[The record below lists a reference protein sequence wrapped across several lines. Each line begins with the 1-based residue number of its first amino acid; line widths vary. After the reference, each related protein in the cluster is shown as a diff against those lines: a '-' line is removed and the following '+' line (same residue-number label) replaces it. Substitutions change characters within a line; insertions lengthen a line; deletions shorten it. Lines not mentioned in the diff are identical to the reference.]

1 VQAENFLYSP
11 KENSLRNSLL
21 KTLTGLK
28 GNPRACVYTEPLWGL
43 SLNLCIPYASVYMLA
58 IGLNDSQ
65 VGLVATIY
73 TLSQMVFAFLS
84 GPVTDKLGRRK
95 TTAIFDFISWCV
107 PCLIWWRAENLWFF
121 IAAALFNGAMQIPTN
136 SWDCLLIEDA
146 EKSQIT
152 GINSL
157 VVAAVQF
164 SVFFAPISA
173 ILFSRFTLVPAIRIL
188 YINAFVVM
196 TLKLVLLYIFSRETK
211 MGMIRLEESKGKSI
225 FSLAAGYGGVL
236 KIIGKSRGTI
246 FALIITTLV
255 WIVGLINTTFWQ
267 VIVSKKL
274 LVPDA
279 VLPLFPI
286 LKSAIIIA
294 FMFLIAPRLTKE
306 ILKLPLLT
314 GFACYFIGQTL
325 LILAPAQSPAKY
337 IVLCISLIF
346 DSFGFGHLSM
356 LAKSL
361 TALHIHATERARV
374 QAIMNLIIMAA
385 TAPFGWIGGM
395 LSDISR
401 TLPFVL
407 NLGFLCAGFCITMV
421 YYRRN

>member
-1 VQAENFLYSP
+1 LI
-11 KENSLRNSLL
+11 
-21 KTLTGLK
+21 KTLTGLR

-73 TLSQMVFAFLS
+73 MLSQVVFAFLS

-95 TTAIFDFISWCV
+95 ATAIFDFIAWCV
-107 PCLIWWRAENLWFF
+107 PCLIWWRAEGLWFF
-121 IAAALFNGAMQIPTN
+121 IVAALFNGTMQIPTN
-136 SWDCLLIEDA
+136 AWDCLLIEDA
-146 EKSQIT
+146 EKKQIT
-152 GINSL
+152 GITSL
-157 VVAAVQF
+157 VVAAAQL
-164 SVFFAPISA
+164 SVLFAPISA

-188 YINAFVVM
+188 YLNAFVVM
-196 TLKLVLLYIFSRETK
+196 TLKLILLYVFSRETK
-211 MGMIRLEESKGKSI
+211 MGMIRLEESRGKSI
-225 FSLAAGYGGVL
+225 FSLVAGYGGVL

-246 FALIITTLV
+246 FALVITTLV

-279 VLPLFPI
+279 LLPLFPI
-286 LKSAIIIA
+286 LKSAIVIVLL
-294 FMFLIAPRLTKE
+294 FLVAPHVTKE
-306 ILKLPLLT
+306 FLKLPLLT
-314 GFACYFIGQTL
+314 GFACYFTGQTL
-325 LILAPAQSPAKY
+325 LILAPAHGPAKY

-346 DSFGFGHLSM
+346 DSFGYGYLFM

-361 TALHIHATERARV
+361 AAFHINPAERARV

-385 TAPFGWIGGM
+385 TAPFGWIGGI

-407 NLGFLCAGFCITMV
+407 NLGFLITGFCVTMV
-421 YYRRN
+421 YYKRNPQLSDVHH